1 MLKAS
6 PGQVRNTV
14 GIIYCTTS
22 RRAVSLLVPLTE
34 IVCATALAVCN
45 AAVVLAKIES
55 LRMPINSIQCIIH
68 DYSSPSGPKPPEN
81 RLRLRERCKGDGMAS
96 RLFRINPLS
105 SRLSM
110 RKKEKCVLCMVF
122 LVFMTICF
130 GALFF
135 VPDLRDN
142 YLSTYVFVW
151 TPPTSSPINNHHQ
164 EDVEVPGQIPKP
176 SEAPGMYAT

>member
-1 MLKAS
+1 
-6 PGQVRNTV
+6 
-14 GIIYCTTS
+14 
-22 RRAVSLLVPLTE
+22 
-34 IVCATALAVCN
+34 
-45 AAVVLAKIES
+45 
-55 LRMPINSIQCIIH
+55 
-68 DYSSPSGPKPPEN
+68 
-81 RLRLRERCKGDGMAS
+81 MAS

-151 TPPTSSPINNHHQ
+151 TPPTSSPINKHHQ
-164 EDVEVPGQIPKP
+164 EDVEAPGQIPKP
-176 SEAPGMYAT
+176 SEAPGMYIAYIHRKEVCSFLILVLLEHLPSFFLIKSSILLDAEKKMPEREVAMIHPAQ

>member
-1 MLKAS
+1 M
-6 PGQVRNTV
+6 GR
-14 GIIYCTTS
+14 
-22 RRAVSLLVPLTE
+22 TE
-34 IVCATALAVCN
+34 KRI
-45 AAVVLAKIES
+45 
-55 LRMPINSIQCIIH
+55 
-68 DYSSPSGPKPPEN
+68 G
-81 RLRLRERCKGDGMAS
+81 CKGNGMAS

-151 TPPTSSPINNHHQ
+151 TPPTSSTINKHHQ
-164 EDVEVPGQIPKP
+164 EDAEVPGQIPKP
-176 SEAPGMYAT
+176 SEAPVPLEDPSTDSPVKRLDPHEVIKK